1 MEYTLAQA
9 NQISASTKDEILPVF
24 RLGQRVRITKPI
36 KNDGSNPFNE
46 PNEILIHP
54 GAEGYV
60 KHIGD
65 WLQVI
70 RIYEV
75 HFIEEGHT
83 FGCRESE
90 LEAIDDVDGYDEV
103 EEELRWI
110 REHRAKKAA
119 QKKTKPKRKQRN
131 LHFKETKPKMLP
143 LPCSMKTHMQNSAK
157 LL

>member
-9 NQISASTKDEILPVF
+9 NSISASTKDEILPVF
-24 RLGQRVRITKPI
+24 RRGQRVRITKPI
-36 KNDGSNPFNE
+36 KNDGSNPFE
-46 PNEILIHP
+46 APDAILVQP

-65 WLQVI
+65 FLQVI

-90 LEAIDDVDGYDEV
+90 LEAVEDIDGYDEV
-103 EEELRWI
+103 EEELRWLK
-110 REHRAKKAA
+110 EHRAKKALEQS
-119 QKKTKPKRKQRN
+119 QKEGESN
-131 LHFKETKPKMLP
+131 
-143 LPCSMKTHMQNSAK
+143 
-157 LL
+157 

>member
-9 NQISASTKDEILPVF
+9 NSISASTKDEILPVF
-24 RLGQRVRITKPI
+24 RRGQRVRIIKPI
-36 KNDGSNPFNE
+36 RNDGSNPFE
-46 PNEILIHP
+46 APDAILVQP

-65 WLQVI
+65 FLQVI

-90 LEAIDDVDGYDEV
+90 LEAVEDIDGYDEV
-103 EEELRWI
+103 QEELRWI
-110 REHRAKKAA
+110 KEHRAKKAQA
-119 QKKTKPKRKQRN
+119 QSQ
-131 LHFKETKPKMLP
+131 KEGE
-143 LPCSMKTHMQNSAK
+143 SN
-157 LL
+157 